1 MRVAVPAE
9 QTMTTGSRRWRARR
23 PRLIVGAVGAA
34 LLFGV
39 GLTACTGS
47 PEEPSPSSAA
57 PTRSATPE
65 VSATSEVSATPE
77 PGTALLPTGTASDN
91 LAYFNFLAAAVTTA
105 DSGADGRAYI
115 DALVAGGFDRSV
127 MQVTFDRT
135 QADLVA
141 DSVQFSVNFAGEC
154 LIGQIGPASDG
165 FHSVVAPL
173 LSTGL
178 CLVGSTRQIDW

>member
-1 MRVAVPAE
+1 MSVAVPSE
-9 QTMTTGSRRWRARR
+9 KKNVNTGAQSWRARG
-23 PRLIVGAVGAA
+23 PRFAVGAVGAA
-34 LLFGV
+34 LLLGL
-39 GLTACTGS
+39 GLTACASGTIK
-47 PEEPSPSSAA
+47 PSPSSAPPSPSAIA
-57 PTRSATPE
+57 PAAAIPE
-65 VSATSEVSATPE
+65 ADSGP
-77 PGTALLPTGTASDN
+77 ALLPNGTASDN
-91 LAYFNFLAAAVTTA
+91 LEYFNSLATAVTTA
-105 DSGADGRAYI
+105 ASDAGGRAYI